1 MPGMGHR
8 MRTFVALRCGR
19 GIVRRLREETD
30 RLEALDRAFR
40 GPRSDDFHLTL
51 HFLGETDERDLG
63 HLGRALASVA
73 AAFPP
78 IFVTYR
84 GLGAF
89 PTPARARVVWV
100 GLTADVEPDPLV
112 ELATAVGEALGELGY
127 PPEARAFKPHVT
139 LGRLRGRPGEVL
151 VEAVEAGAD
160 LRLGQEI
167 LSDLKLILSDP
178 GDRGYRYIDLT
189 TAKLGAADEGER
201 RRR

>member
-1 MPGMGHR
+1 MPGMR
-8 MRTFVALRCGR
+8 QRLRTFVALRCGR

-30 RLEALDRAFR
+30 RLEAVDRVFR
-40 GPRSDDFHLTL
+40 GPPTDDFHLTL

-63 HLGRALASVA
+63 ELGRALASVA
-73 AAFPP
+73 AASAP
-78 IFVTYR
+78 IFATYR

-100 GLTADVEPDPLV
+100 GLASDLQPDPLV
-112 ELATAVGEALGELGY
+112 GLAGAVGEALGELGY

-139 LGRLRGRPGEVL
+139 IGRLRGRPGEPL
-151 VEAVEAGAD
+151 VEAIEAGAD
-160 LRLGQEI
+160 LQLGQEI